1 MQKVGN
7 YDKAKSS
14 FKTIN
19 ICITYIVIFKGVG
32 QACYA
37 WNMHIQVTKISK
49 SYKKESHL
57 LQTRESSIAADF
69 VYPRRLN
76 GEIASYPKGDLI
88 READIHTRSK
98 RHPKTN
104 LV

>member
-1 MQKVGN
+1 M
-7 YDKAKSS
+7 
-14 FKTIN
+14 
-19 ICITYIVIFKGVG
+19 
-32 QACYA
+32 
-37 WNMHIQVTKISK
+37 
-49 SYKKESHL
+49 

-69 VYPRRLN
+69 
-76 GEIASYPKGDLI
+76 ASYPKGDLI